1 MKKLLVL
8 AAIAAAVYYFAWPKV
23 KEKINPRPED
33 KVATAARLRS
43 EAVLS
48 GMAEKSDRRLG
59 PPEQYALS
67 QWAAGKILIDRDQ
80 MEIYS
85 PQFDTFRE
93 QKGLFRT
100 IGSYEVVGVNVKEG
114 PEEPE
119 ARVRMKIE
127 GAYYT
132 WIVQKGR
139 PIRWA
144 D

>member
-1 MKKLLVL
+1 MKKLVVL
-8 AAIAAAVYYFAWPKV
+8 AAIAAAVYYFAWPKL
-23 KEKINPRPED
+23 KEKFNPRPED
-33 KVATAARLRS
+33 KVATDARLRS
-43 EAVLS
+43 EAVLT
-48 GMAEKSDRRLG
+48 GMQGKSDPRLG

-80 MEIYS
+80 MERATVE
-85 PQFDTFRE
+85 FDQWRDR
-93 QKGLFRT
+93 KGLWKT
-100 IGSYEVVGVNVKEG
+100 IGSWEILGVNVKEG
-114 PEEPE
+114 QDEPE
-119 ARVRMKIE
+119 ARVRMKID